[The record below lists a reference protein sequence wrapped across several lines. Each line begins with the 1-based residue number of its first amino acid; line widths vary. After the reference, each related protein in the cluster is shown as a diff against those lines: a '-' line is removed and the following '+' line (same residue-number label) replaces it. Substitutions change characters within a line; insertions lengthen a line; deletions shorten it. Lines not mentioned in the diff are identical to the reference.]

1 MGNRIGFGERPAVM
15 VIDMQHDFCDQDA
28 PTTLWP
34 QIEDTFEPIRR
45 LCETARES
53 AVPVF
58 YTQGLVAPDGSSA
71 GLWRFKQRA
80 HAEMR
85 VQVDGSRGAQIIPE
99 LAPQEGDRVI
109 RKWRP
114 SAFFRTDV
122 EVFLGRLGI
131 DTLLL
136 TGTSLSGCV
145 RATAV
150 DAFMRDI
157 RPIIV
162 REGIADRSEA
172 VLDANLF
179 DLEQKYADVVSLTEA
194 LDYLA
199 ALPQHGR
206 SFGFSAR

>member
-1 MGNRIGFGERPAVM
+1 MSVGGKSSLMNSL
-15 VIDMQHDFCDQDA
+15 FC
-28 PTTLWP
+28 
-34 QIEDTFEPIRR
+34 
-45 LCETARES
+45 RES
-53 AVPVF
+53 
-58 YTQGLVAPDGSSA
+58 LSA
-71 GLWRFKQRA
+71 SA
-80 HAEMR
+80 YVMS
-85 VQVDGSRGAQIIPE
+85 V
-99 LAPQEGDRVI
+99 
-109 RKWRP
+109 KWRP

-162 REGIADRSEA
+162 RECVADRSEA